1 MNLAIQEQRPPF
13 VTFEEKEVEDRQAS
27 IDNNRLMYKSQTVV
41 IIRAIGSRDDVEKN
55 VDEWLQGLR
64 DQVQRRAI
72 PQEWLK
78 QYEQKLA
85 DYRSGQ
91 EETVDGTH
99 VRTWPVI
106 DKATVKNLTSAG
118 VLTVEDVAAMNE
130 ETIRRVGMNARQ
142 LKQKAADWLQAGNKR
157 KAAAE
162 IEKERARADN
172 AEARIATLEN
182 QLAELRSM
190 IQKPQEI

>member
-1 MNLAIQEQRPPF
+1 MNLAVQDQRPPF

-27 IDNNRLMYKSQTVV
+27 IDNGRMMYKSETHVF
-41 IIRAIGSRDDVEKN
+41 IRAIGSRDDVEKT

-64 DQVQRRAI
+64 DQVQRRSI

-99 VRTWPVI
+99 VRTWPMI
-106 DKATVKNLTSAG
+106 DKATVKNLTGAG

-142 LKQKAADWLQAGNKR
+142 LKLKAADWLQAGNKR

-172 AEARIATLEN
+172 AEARIQTLESQIA
-182 QLAELRSM
+182 QLLAKHEN
-190 IQKPQEI
+190 KQEI